1 MNVKAFVSF
10 YHEHGVYAK
19 THILEKLDLKIGDPV
34 ALSPLRGT
42 ASHAAVDCVYGI
54 DEIDLI
60 DEALMLLSL
69 FDALASNHYYFLC
82 EFGFTRKIAWSPK
95 QYDYLYELEPFD
107 IVKNKK
113 ERKIFL
119 RLYKDIEKN
128 WLDFTMGLRQ
138 NGIEPS
144 FIFTDEANSIF
155 PEEEL
160 TKLREE
166 IEHIILKNANSL
178 ANFLKE
184 AYEKADV
191 IVGCG
196 SLLSTEFLPLKQAYL
211 ISGFDPGFIAYT
223 HDHRRVTMN
232 PFIFYWLV
240 TSVFDLQGR
249 TQKLIPRVSQLDI
262 IPLRELKYI
271 PVVRLRIRTY
281 NPSRVY
287 IPTFFKDEQSVISD
301 IRSALW
307 KFALSR
313 KKFVAEGEFIA
324 PFSAPSLV
332 QEVNLAY
339 SSDMPFLDST
349 PYGILTHMYW
359 HVIPQI
365 SEASLVEI
373 EFFENPL
380 QTGISPVILDTNV
393 VDVGYFSY
401 LSTSPFFSMFLRG
414 REVIIPSVVIYEL
427 LRKVEVGKEKERVI
441 KALMRLQELDA
452 RGIIKLQIIG
462 ETPPEVATQEIL
474 TRIYAMTESKKAES
488 VKKIRS
494 DIRDAL
500 IIQEALRR
508 NAYIFT
514 NDKKLRTLAFLL
526 GVPSI
531 KYHPLVEDVRM
542 TTYNLCQQMGGSV
555 SMKKLIEAVKQYAKE
570 TRAETYMDE
579 DIRSAISYLSL
590 LDKTIRISHDKIY
603 IKLEGKGLDL
613 LSPN

>member
-1 MNVKAFVSF
+1 MKELNVKAFVSF

-19 THILEKLDLKIGDPV
+19 KHILEKLDLKIGDPIG
-34 ALSPLRGT
+34 LNPLGGAIPHVT
-42 ASHAAVDCVYGI
+42 IDCVCSI
-54 DEIDLI
+54 DEISLI

-82 EFGFTRKIAWSPK
+82 EFGFTERIAWSPK
-95 QYDYLYELEPFD
+95 QYDYLHELEPFD
-107 IVKNKK
+107 IAKDKK

-119 RLYKDIEKN
+119 SLYREIEEN

-138 NGIEPS
+138 KGIEPS
-144 FIFTDEANSIF
+144 FIFSDEASSIF
-155 PEEEL
+155 PKKEL
-160 TKLREE
+160 AKLKKE
-166 IEHIILKNANSL
+166 IEHIISKNANSL

-184 AYEKADV
+184 VHEKADV
-191 IVGCG
+191 IIGCG
-196 SLLSTEFLPLKQAYL
+196 SFLSTKFLPLKQAYL
-211 ISGFDPGFIAYT
+211 ISGFNPGSIAYT
-223 HDHRRVTMN
+223 HDHRRIIMN

-240 TSVFDLQGR
+240 TSVFCLQGR
-249 TQKLIPRVSQLDI
+249 RRKLTPRILQLDI
-262 IPLRELKYI
+262 TPLGELKPI
-271 PVVRLRIRTY
+271 PVTRLKIRTY
-281 NPSRVY
+281 SPSRVY

-307 KFALSR
+307 KFALGR
-313 KKFVAEGEFIA
+313 KKFVAETEFIA

-332 QEVNLAY
+332 QEVNLAH
-339 SSDMPFLDST
+339 SSNMPYLDST
-349 PYGILTHMYW
+349 PYGILTRIYW
-359 HVIPQI
+359 QVIPQI
-365 SEASLVEI
+365 SEASSVEI
-373 EFFENPL
+373 EFFESPL
-380 QTGISPVILDTNV
+380 QTGASPAILDTNI
-393 VDVGYFSY
+393 VDVGYFPY
-401 LSTSPFFSMFLRG
+401 LSTSPFFSMFLKG

-427 LRKVEVGKEKERVI
+427 LRKVEVGKEKERAI

-474 TRIYAMTESKKAES
+474 TRIYAMTKSKKAKS

-500 IIQEALRR
+500 IIQEALKR

-514 NDKKLRTLAFLL
+514 NDEKLRTLAFLL

-542 TTYNLCQQMGGSV
+542 IAYNLCKQMGGSI

-570 TRAETYMDE
+570 TRAETYTDE
-579 DIRSAISYLSL
+579 DIRSALSYLSL
-590 LDKTIRISHDKIY
+590 TDRKIRISHDKIY
-603 IKLEGKGLDL
+603 VTQD
-613 LSPN
+613 